1 MVYLV
6 TTLGCVAPVLGPTP
20 KCTRPEQDDASVGG
34 TILERGAE
42 RGPGGRFGVGASWA
56 GL

>member
-1 MVYLV
+1 MV
-6 TTLGCVAPVLGPTP
+6 TTLGCVAPVLGPTS